1 MRYFLPVYF
10 VVASFAI
17 FLFRVYVVR
26 RRTGI
31 DPIAE
36 KWQDDVRGYV
46 ARWLVVLEFL
56 VAVNITLFAF
66 DLAFYAWL
74 FPFEPLSATPFQIAA
89 MALLTCSM
97 LWVVIAQI
105 QMGDSWRIGIDPDA
119 KTELVARGVF
129 GISRNPIFLGM
140 RITLLGLF
148 LASPNVLTLM
158 IAIVGDLLMQ
168 VQVRIE
174 EQYLESVH
182 GDAYVE
188 YKRRVP
194 RWLLRRATIG
204 LAQPTGTPRA

>member
-10 VVASFAI
+10 VIASFTI

-36 KWQDDVRGYV
+36 KWRDDVRGYI
-46 ARWLVVLEFL
+46 ARWLVVMEVLI
-56 VAVNITLFAF
+56 VANISLFAL
-66 DLAFYAWL
+66 DADAYAWL
-74 FPFEPLSATPFQIAA
+74 VPFDRLGGTVFQVGAVI
-89 MALLTCSM
+89 LLVGS
-97 LWVVIAQI
+97 LVWVAIAQM

-119 KTELVARGVF
+119 KTELVANGAFR
-129 GISRNPIFLGM
+129 ISRNPIFLGM

-158 IAIVGDLLMQ
+158 IAIVGDVLMQ

-174 EQYLESVH
+174 EEYLESIH
-182 GDAYVE
+182 ADAYLD
-188 YKRRVP
+188 YKARVP
-194 RWLLRRATIG
+194 RWLFGRTPAESRA
-204 LAQPTGTPRA
+204 